1 VTELALTASQLPER
15 YEQMIEKVTDLLPR
29 IDASNESFYKS
40 DSQIKTVSLNVT
52 DLTDVG
58 AAKHILARIER
69 KREALKES
77 ELGLRRKRI
86 ELAQKQDE
94 LDNAFGYEADL
105 LEIDILEL
113 SSQIESTQNYQRG
126 AVREVTFLVH
136 QYEAICKKLG
146 VEVIT
151 EEMYEANESKAQV
164 MRAFSQALAAARSR
178 QGLIDEGNFIFFQ
191 DLGINGAAAQR
202 EVIAFLEMEQQIINN
217 GKIPTFELQ
226 YDWLNAVSDKFCEQV
241 ALYSE
246 YRGLVP
252 HVEEAL
258 AQPKEINA

>member
-15 YEQMIEKVTDLLPR
+15 YEQMIDKVTDLLPR

-86 ELAQKQDE
+86 ELAQKQDD
-94 LDNAFGYEADL
+94 LDKAIGYEVDL

-202 EVIAFLEMEQQIINN
+202 EVVAFLEMEQSIINN
-217 GKIPTFELQ
+217 GQIPTFELQ
-226 YDWLNAVSDKFCEQV
+226 YDWLNAVSDKFADQV

-246 YRGLVP
+246 YRGLIP
-252 HVEEAL
+252 HVEQAL

>member
-1 VTELALTASQLPER
+1 MTELALTASQLPER
-15 YEQMIEKVTDLLPR
+15 YEQMIDKVTDLLPR

-86 ELAQKQDE
+86 ELAQKQDD
-94 LDNAFGYEADL
+94 LDKAIGYEVDL

-202 EVIAFLEMEQQIINN
+202 EVVAFLEMEQSIINN
-217 GKIPTFELQ
+217 GQIPTFELQ
-226 YDWLNAVSDKFCEQV
+226 YDWLNAVSDKFADQV

-246 YRGLVP
+246 YRGLIP
-252 HVEEAL
+252 HVEQAL

>member
-1 VTELALTASQLPER
+1 MTELALTASQLPER
-15 YEQMIEKVTDLLPR
+15 YGRMIDKVTDLLPR

-40 DSQIKTVSLNVT
+40 DSQIKTVTLNVT

-77 ELGLRRKRI
+77 EWGLRRKRI

-94 LDNAFGYEADL
+94 LDNASGYQAEL

-113 SSQIESTQNYQRG
+113 ASQIESTQNYQRG
-126 AVREVTFLVH
+126 AIREVTFLVH

-202 EVIAFLEMEQQIINN
+202 EVVAFLEMEQQIINN

-258 AQPKEINA
+258 AQPKVINA

>member
-1 VTELALTASQLPER
+1 MTELALTASQLPER
-15 YEQMIEKVTDLLPR
+15 YEQMIDKVTELLPR

-77 ELGLRRKRI
+77 ELGLCHKRI
-86 ELAQKQDE
+86 ELAQKQDD
-94 LDNAFGYEADL
+94 LDKAIGYEADL

-202 EVIAFLEMEQQIINN
+202 EVVAFLEMEQSIINN
-217 GKIPTFELQ
+217 GQIPTFELQ
-226 YDWLNAVSDKFCEQV
+226 YDWLNAVSDKFADQV

-246 YRGLVP
+246 YRGLIP
-252 HVEEAL
+252 HVEQAL

>member
-1 VTELALTASQLPER
+1 MTELALTASQLPER
-15 YEQMIEKVTDLLPR
+15 YERMIDKVTDLLPR

-40 DSQIKTVSLNVT
+40 DSQIKTVTLNVT

-94 LDNAFGYEADL
+94 LDNASGYQAEL

-113 SSQIESTQNYQRG
+113 ASQIESTQNYQRG
-126 AVREVTFLVH
+126 AIREVTFLVH

-202 EVIAFLEMEQQIINN
+202 EVVAFLEMEQQIINN

>member
-1 VTELALTASQLPER
+1 MTELALTASQLPER
-15 YEQMIEKVTDLLPR
+15 YERMIDKVTELLPR

-52 DLTDVG
+52 DLTDIG

-94 LDNAFGYEADL
+94 FDNASGYEADL

-202 EVIAFLEMEQQIINN
+202 EVVAFLEMEQQIINN